1 MNCILSTIHSIKNSS
16 NIYHMKIRIICWIL
30 ALIGLIQVSV
40 AQTSIVWKQ
49 QLDAIKENTTTSSKY
64 PKLVSYSYKGKIEN
78 NNDVKQLKN
87 VLLSDNA
94 YFPIKENGEYILMNI
109 RELRQVK
116 GDENVQIAIKNLS
129 SYFDKVVCIGLS
141 TIELTWECS
150 NKTYKSMCI
159 TSDEK
164 GIVFDSIILNMFDT
178 NNLELGN

>member
-1 MNCILSTIHSIKNSS
+1 MRMKTKIVCWMLMLVGIMPMALSQTN
-16 NIYHMKIRIICWIL
+16 NI
-30 ALIGLIQVSV
+30 
-40 AQTSIVWKQ
+40 WKQ

-116 GDENVQIAIKNLS
+116 GNEDVQIAMKNLS
-129 SYFDKVVCIGLS
+129 SFFDKVVNIGLS

-150 NKTYKSMCI
+150 NKIYT
-159 TSDEK
+159 
-164 GIVFDSIILNMFDT
+164 
-178 NNLELGN
+178 